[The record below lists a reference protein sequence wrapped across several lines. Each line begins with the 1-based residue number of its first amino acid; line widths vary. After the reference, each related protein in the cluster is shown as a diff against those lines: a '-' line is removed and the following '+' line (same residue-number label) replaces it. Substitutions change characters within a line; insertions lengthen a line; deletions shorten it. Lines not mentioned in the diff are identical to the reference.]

1 MLTDIINLNNKKY
14 KILGGGYSKNIVL
27 LHPDKN
33 SIYKIF
39 GAEDKDSYNYYKY
52 HLFQGLIET
61 FPEYDGKV
69 FYYKEK
75 KLNAVKIPFF
85 NGRTAFEELSYY
97 DSFNKSDKR
106 KINLILSSIFSKMKI
121 LHSSRND
128 SKNIY
133 FPENKLSKK
142 HLENYLDLKFLNNID
157 QLLKSKIFSNNNK
170 NLNDVKNSLQNL
182 SKEWNNC
189 NKNVVLTHGDLSF
202 SNIIVSFN
210 KKSTNVNFIDP
221 NPSNLYLFPSPI
233 IDISK
238 LLQSSYVMWELATKT
253 NDYLEYGIKNTKGVF
268 RLPQPYNFKYAEK
281 KIRKLALDL
290 GYSKKIQDLHLL
302 VHLKRILPYIS
313 MSKMLKQY
321 ITGYIYFILFEKY

>member
-1 MLTDIINLNNKKY
+1 
-14 KILGGGYSKNIVL
+14 
-27 LHPDKN
+27 
-33 SIYKIF
+33 
-39 GAEDKDSYNYYKY
+39 
-52 HLFQGLIET
+52 
-61 FPEYDGKV
+61 
-69 FYYKEK
+69 
-75 KLNAVKIPFF
+75 
-85 NGRTAFEELSYY
+85 
-97 DSFNKSDKR
+97 
-106 KINLILSSIFSKMKI
+106 MKI
-121 LHSSRND
+121 LHSSKMD

-157 QLLKSKIFSNNNK
+157 QLLKSKIFSDNNK

-182 SKEWNNC
+182 SKEWNIC
-189 NKNVVLTHGDLSF
+189 NKDVVLTHGDLSF
-202 SNIIVSFN
+202 SNIIISLNN
-210 KKSTNVNFIDP
+210 KECKVNFIDP

-253 NDYLEYGIKNTKGVF
+253 KDYLEYGINNTKGVF
-268 RLPQPYNFKYAEK
+268 RLPQPSNFYYAEQE
-281 KIRKLALDL
+281 IRKLALDL